1 MNGAAGDKQEE
12 NLYQQRLSAVVSG
25 CAGNLQIAE
34 GKRPVVTD
42 KVLIGQQVGEA
53 LFACKRITLFDHD
66 VFVSPFLHRSR
77 RIIAV
82 FKRKNKSI
90 FAQKLCMVQKIKKRF
105 LCNIPLAAWGK
116 HVHPSLDERRGEC

>member
-25 CAGNLQIAE
+25 CAGDLQIAE
-34 GKRPVVTD
+34 GKRPVVTG

-82 FKRKNKSI
+82 FKRKNKCI
-90 FAQKLCMVQKIKKRF
+90 FAQKLCMVQKNKEALFVQYSFSGLGEARAS
-105 LCNIPLAAWGK
+105 LA
-116 HVHPSLDERRGEC
+116 